1 MADVANRFQ
10 MLDEKCESVDELP
23 VPIDMADT
31 IAAAVQAA
39 FDEEILGNRP
49 AKGGGK
55 TRGNSAAS
63 AAAKVDGAMIG
74 EIMAQ
79 LVTTMQPV
87 LIKAITVAVCAS
99 TKQIV
104 TDIMK
109 ETAKETHVLKK
120 EVNELKRV
128 IQVQRFDLDRLE
140 QYGRRETIRING
152 IPETEGGD
160 TNDIVKQL
168 AADIG
173 VSITTA
179 DISVSHR
186 MPGRPGTAKTIIAKF
201 VRRDVK
207 ASVMRNKRKL
217 RENDKRRGVY
227 VNEDLTPLRA
237 KLSKVLRSDPA
248 IKKVWSID
256 GRIFCVINEDGRET
270 KKTIETP
277 DDLFKLGW
285 TEERVAE
292 LNLYTKY

>member
-1 MADVANRFQ
+1 MADVVNRFQ
-10 MLDEKCESVDELP
+10 MLDEKFESVDELP
-23 VPIDMADT
+23 IYMADT

-39 FDEEILGNRP
+39 FEEDKGNKP
-49 AKGGGK
+49 KGGTPKGIATGK
-55 TRGNSAAS
+55 TRGNSAAK
-63 AAAKVDGAMIG
+63 ADGAMIG

-79 LVTTMQPV
+79 MVETMQPM
-87 LIKAITVAVCAS
+87 LIKAITVAICTS

-109 ETAKETHVLKK
+109 ETNVLKQ
-120 EVNELKRV
+120 EVNALKRV
-128 IQVQRFDLDRLE
+128 IQVQRFEFDKLE

-152 IPETEGGD
+152 IPETEGED
-160 TNDIVKQL
+160 TNVLVTEL

-173 VSITTA
+173 VTITTS

-237 KLSKVLRSDPA
+237 KMSRVLRNDPA
-248 IKKVWSID
+248 IKKVWTID
-256 GRIFCVINEDGRET
+256 GRIFCVITEDGREA

-285 TEERVAE
+285 TEERMAE
-292 LNLYTKY
+292 LDLYIKY

>member
-1 MADVANRFQ
+1 
-10 MLDEKCESVDELP
+10 
-23 VPIDMADT
+23 
-31 IAAAVQAA
+31 
-39 FDEEILGNRP
+39 
-49 AKGGGK
+49 
-55 TRGNSAAS
+55 
-63 AAAKVDGAMIG
+63 MIG

-87 LIKAITVAVCAS
+87 LIMAITVAVCAS

-120 EVNELKRV
+120 EVNELERV

-152 IPETEGGD
+152 IPETEGED

-168 AADIG
+168 VADIG

-237 KLSKVLRSDPA
+237 KLSKVLRSDTA

-256 GRIFCVINEDGRET
+256 GRIFCVINE
-270 KKTIETP
+270 ETP

>member
-1 MADVANRFQ
+1 MADVVNRFQ

-23 VPIDMADT
+23 IDMADT

-39 FDEEILGNRP
+39 LEEDKGNKP
-49 AKGGGK
+49 KGGTPKGIATGK
-55 TRGNSAAS
+55 TRGNSE
-63 AAAKVDGAMIG
+63 AKVDGAMIG

-79 LVTTMQPV
+79 MVATMQPM
-87 LIKAITVAVCAS
+87 LIKAITVAICTS

-109 ETAKETHVLKK
+109 VTNVLKQ
-120 EVNELKRV
+120 EVNALKRV
-128 IQVQRFDLDRLE
+128 IQVQHFEFDKLE

-152 IPETEGGD
+152 IPETEGED
-160 TNDIVKQL
+160 TNVLVKGL

-173 VSITTA
+173 VTITTA

-207 ASVMRNKRKL
+207 ASMMRNKRKL

-227 VNEDLTPLRA
+227 VNEDLTHLRA
-237 KLSKVLRSDPA
+237 KMS
-248 IKKVWSID
+248 
-256 GRIFCVINEDGRET
+256 
-270 KKTIETP
+270 
-277 DDLFKLGW
+277 
-285 TEERVAE
+285 
-292 LNLYTKY
+292 